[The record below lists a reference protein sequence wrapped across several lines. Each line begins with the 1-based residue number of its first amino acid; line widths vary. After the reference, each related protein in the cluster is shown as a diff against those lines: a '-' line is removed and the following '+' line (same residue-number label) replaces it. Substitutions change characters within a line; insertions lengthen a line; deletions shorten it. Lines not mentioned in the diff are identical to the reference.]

1 MEGIAVTPSQLIS
14 IVRRRWRSFL
24 LTFAVVMIFG
34 GTLAFFLPP
43 KYRSTA
49 TILVEEADAPSS
61 VAGNAS
67 SYAEH
72 RIHQLTQRI
81 MTFPRLMEVIDRHG
95 LYSDLRS
102 DRTAEDLVERMRKDT
117 ELKLVSAENYDPRF
131 GRTTTGTIAFTLSYH
146 GPERETV
153 MKVTHHLAALYLEE
167 NRKIRT
173 QRAEETTDFLEAET
187 SRLKQELAGI
197 EAKISAF
204 KKMHLASLPEFMQL
218 NLQTLAG
225 IERNIEQVSEQLR
238 IQREREGSLQVQIS
252 GVKPY
257 AEREEDLLRKR
268 RLEDLQVQ
276 LVALRQRFSEDH
288 PDVKKARAE
297 ITELERRASTLS
309 SDKTRGEPDNP
320 VYVALSAQLA
330 GVRVEIQG
338 LQRQLEKLKG
348 EAAEYKRR
356 ISATP
361 KVEEEYNALLAI
373 RDSTQ
378 AKVNEMMRKLM
389 DAQVSRGLEK
399 EQRGERFALI
409 EPPRL
414 PEKPFKP
421 NRILIMILAFLC
433 GLGIGGGVVAL
444 REVTDDTVHS
454 ADQLEST
461 GFPVLAGIPRIGK
474 ASS

>member
-1 MEGIAVTPSQLIS
+1 MEGIALTPTQLIS
-14 IVRRRWRSFL
+14 VVRRRWRSF
-24 LTFAVVMIFG
+24 M
-34 GTLAFFLPP
+34 LAFSLVMLAAAAVAYFLPP

-49 TILVEEADAPSS
+49 TILVEEPE
-61 VAGNAS
+61 VPTNYVVTPS

-72 RIHQLTQRI
+72 RIQQLTQRI
-81 MTFPRLMEVIDRHG
+81 MTFPRLMEIIDRHG
-95 LYSDLRS
+95 LYPDLRTS
-102 DRTAEDLVERMRKDT
+102 RTAEEIVERMRKDT

-131 GRTTTGTIAFTLSYH
+131 GRTTTGTIAFTLSYQ
-146 GPERETV
+146 GPEREIV
-153 MKVTHHLAALYLEE
+153 MEVANLLAALYLEE

-173 QRAEETTDFLEAET
+173 QRAEETTEFLETET
-187 SRLKQELAGI
+187 ARLKQELAAI

-204 KKMHLASLPEFMQL
+204 KKTHLTSLPEFMQI
-218 NLQTLAG
+218 NLQTLSG

-238 IQREREGSLQVQIS
+238 AQREREGYLQVQIS

-257 AEREEDLLRKR
+257 AEKEEDLLRKR

-297 ITELERRASTLS
+297 IAELERRISAMSP
-309 SDKTRGEPDNP
+309 DNMRGEPDNP
-320 VYVALSAQLA
+320 IYVALSAQLA

-348 EAAEYKRR
+348 EAADYRRR
-356 ISATP
+356 IAATP
-361 KVEEEYNALLAI
+361 KVEEEYSALLAI

-399 EQRGERFALI
+399 EQRGERFTLI

-421 NRILIMILAFLC
+421 NRMLIMVLAFVCGC
-433 GLGIGGGVVAL
+433 GLGGAVAAL
-444 REVTDDTVHS
+444 REVTDDTVHG
-454 ADQLEST
+454 AEQLEST
-461 GFPVLAGIPRIGK
+461 GFSVLAGIPQIGK
-474 ASS
+474 AVR

>member
-1 MEGIAVTPSQLIS
+1 MEGIAITPFHLIS
-14 IVRRRWRSFL
+14 AVRRRWRSFL
-24 LTFAVVMIFG
+24 VTFALVMLLAG
-34 GTLAFFLPP
+34 ALAFLLPP

-49 TILVEEADAPSS
+49 TILVEEPEVPANY
-61 VAGNAS
+61 VATAS

-72 RIHQLTQRI
+72 RIQQLTQRI
-81 MTFPRLMEVIDRHG
+81 MTFPRLMEIIDRHG
-95 LYSDLRS
+95 LYPDLRAGG
-102 DRTAEDLVERMRKDT
+102 TAEEVVERMRKDT

-131 GRTTTGTIAFTLSYH
+131 GRTTTGAIAFTVSYQ
-146 GPERETV
+146 GSDRGIVKEV
-153 MKVTHHLAALYLEE
+153 ADLLAALYLEE

-173 QRAEETTDFLEAET
+173 RRAEETTEFLETET
-187 SRLKQELAGI
+187 ARLKQELSGI

-204 KKMHLASLPEFMQL
+204 KKNHLTSLPEFMQM

-238 IQREREGSLQVQIS
+238 AQREREGSLQVQLS

-257 AEREEDLLRKR
+257 AEKEEDLLRKR
-268 RLEDLQVQ
+268 RLEELHVQ
-276 LVALRQRFSEDH
+276 LVALRQRFSDDH

-297 ITELERRASTLS
+297 IAELERRASALS
-309 SDKTRGEPDNP
+309 PDKTRGEPDNP
-320 VYVALSAQLA
+320 IYVALSAQLA

-338 LQRQLEKLKG
+338 LQRQLERLKG
-348 EAAEYKRR
+348 EAADYRRR
-356 ISATP
+356 IAATP

-399 EQRGERFALI
+399 EQRGERFTLI

-414 PEKPFKP
+414 PERPYKP
-421 NRILIMILAFLC
+421 NRLLILTLAFFC
-433 GLGIGGGVVAL
+433 GCALGVGVAAL

-454 ADQLEST
+454 AEQLEST
-461 GFPVLAGIPRIGK
+461 GFPILAGIPRIGK
-474 ASS
+474 AFR